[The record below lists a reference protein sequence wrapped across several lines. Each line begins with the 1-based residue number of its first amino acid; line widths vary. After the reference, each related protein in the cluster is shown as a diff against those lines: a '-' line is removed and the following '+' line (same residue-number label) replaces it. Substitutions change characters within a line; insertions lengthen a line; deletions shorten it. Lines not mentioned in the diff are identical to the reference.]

1 MRRLW
6 IALFAALCAVAMTAC
21 GAGNVPQGDVPA
33 EEDREKGTVSGET
46 APEEERSWTE
56 QDLLELF
63 RGMQAADTLVYLDC
77 ALMSDRAEDRIGAV
91 LFENREEGTTNVAFF
106 DAEGHASRCG
116 VRARAAE
123 DPGFAY
129 LGEGAAAFRADT
141 EAGVCAFTI
150 TISIDGSTVS
160 FDVASELAEA

>member
-6 IALFAALCAVAMTAC
+6 IALFAAVCAVAMTAC

-33 EEDREKGTVSGET
+33 EEDGEKGTVSGE
-46 APEEERSWTE
+46 AVPEEEKIWSE
-56 QDLLELF
+56 QDLVELF
-63 RGMQAADTLVYLDC
+63 QGMQAADTLAYLDC
-77 ALMSDRAEDRIGAV
+77 ALMPDRAEDRIGAV
-91 LFENREEGTTNVAFF
+91 LFEDQEEGTTNVAFF
-106 DAEGHASRCG
+106 DAEGYAAPCG
-116 VRARAAE
+116 VHARAAE

-129 LGEGAAAFRADT
+129 LGEGAAAFLAET

-150 TISIDGSTVS
+150 TISIDGSTVN